1 MTARWDADRQRWAS
15 PDASP
20 SPGPVPPPMPP
31 APPSPYGPYG
41 PGPYPEPVVPPG
53 RRLSPPLLAA
63 LAVAAVGVLVAGGL
77 WLAKDDPKPQQ
88 PLAGG
93 SSSASGYAEPPDT
106 YTYTAS
112 SSPYESGSQ
121 NPTES
126 AYPTLPDG
134 YQAVTDDKG
143 FSLYVPVGWKRV
155 VAGDQI
161 YYTPDNKKKHLIQI
175 GSDAANGRTPY
186 EALQA
191 VESADL
197 SKRADYQQISFQVT
211 GTDANTDA
219 SAPAELEYSYTN
231 TKSGP
236 RSAID
241 HAFLSSDGSTIF
253 YVLVAGPSDE
263 WTDTQAVFAN
273 VIGSFCDGVDP
284 CSGQD

>member
-15 PDASP
+15 PDTSLP
-20 SPGPVPPPMPP
+20 PGPVPPMPP
-31 APPSPYGPYG
+31 TP
-41 PGPYPEPVVPPG
+41 PGPYPEPVAPPG
-53 RRLSPPLLAA
+53 PRLSPPLLAA
-63 LAVAAVGVLVAGGL
+63 LAVVTVGVLVAGGL
-77 WLAKDDPKPQQ
+77 WLAKGDPKPQQ

-93 SSSASGYAEPPDT
+93 SSSASGYAEPTDT
-106 YTYTAS
+106 YTDTSS
-112 SSPYESGSQ
+112 SSPYASGSPT
-121 NPTES
+121 PTES

-143 FSLYVPVGWKRV
+143 FALYVPVGWKRV
-155 VAGDQI
+155 VDGDQI
-161 YYTPDNKKKHLIQI
+161 YYTPDNKKQHLIQI
-175 GSDAANGRTPY
+175 GSDAAHGRTPY
-186 EALQA
+186 EALQT
-191 VESADL
+191 VESEDL

-219 SAPAELEYSYTN
+219 SAPAELAYSYTN

-241 HAFLSSDGSTIF
+241 HAFLTSDGSTI
-253 YVLVAGPSDE
+253 YYLLVAGPSDE